1 MSNKDKSFSLLPI
14 EKFDYKDGYSIGLD
28 TVSVTYVNGGD
39 CIDSEPQE
47 LVIKTENNGVARFI
61 VLETN
66 RWAISDINEIIEVL
80 SDFKRRAEL

>member
-1 MSNKDKSFSLLPI
+1 MSNKDTPFTILPI

-47 LVIKTENNGVARFI
+47 LVIKTEHNGVARFI

-66 RWAISDINEIIEVL
+66 RWAISDINELIEVL

>member
-1 MSNKDKSFSLLPI
+1 MNIVSI

-47 LVIKTENNGVARFI
+47 LVIKTEHNGVARFI
-61 VLETN
+61 VLETK
-66 RWAISDINEIIEVL
+66 RWAISDINDLIEVL
-80 SDFKRRAEL
+80 TDFKKRAGLL